1 MTESRNVTRFLGAL
15 VEDIQDFL
23 AEAGAQALDDPG
35 NTLENVIGEW
45 LLSLEYE
52 DMLFIADGKGEFA
65 PLVQGFNQ
73 TLRLPVQLILEK
85 HITTVMLIF
94 FDDNPLK
101 MVHNAGMLLRRD

>member
-1 MTESRNVTRFLGAL
+1 MTENRNVTRFLEAL
-15 VEDIQDFL
+15 LEDIQDFL
-23 AEAGAQALDDPG
+23 AEAGVPALEDPG
-35 NTLENVIGEW
+35 NTMENVIGEW
-45 LLSLEYE
+45 LLNLKYD

-73 TLRLPVQLILEK
+73 SLRLPVQLILER

-101 MVHNAGMLLRRD
+101 MVHDAGMQLRRD